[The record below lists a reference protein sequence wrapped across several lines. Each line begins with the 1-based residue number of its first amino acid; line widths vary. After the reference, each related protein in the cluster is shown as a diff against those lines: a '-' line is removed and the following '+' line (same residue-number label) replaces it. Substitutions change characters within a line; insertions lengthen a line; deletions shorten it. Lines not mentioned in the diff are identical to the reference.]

1 MHRDAQ
7 SLTYQV
13 SERINERTNL
23 QTHCSSPGCSNPNG
37 CQLPRSTLDAT
48 EITCGCPTRAADA
61 GDAVT
66 LHWFTG
72 WGEGVSAGMWL
83 PLTQTLRCHREGSI
97 GAGRRGMSGEK
108 RLCGQNPAAPSA
120 LQTGSATAPSTCPAP
135 APPRGSSQGRA
146 CAPRSSGTQVPGPAQ
161 SQRRASRQSVS
172 PDKRPA

>member
-37 CQLPRSTLDAT
+37 CQLSRSTLDAT

-120 LQTGSATAPSTCPAP
+120 LQTGSATAPTYLPCTSSTPRLLPGQGLRSPELGNTGSWACPEP
-135 APPRGSSQGRA
+135 
-146 CAPRSSGTQVPGPAQ
+146 
-161 SQRRASRQSVS
+161 ASRFQAE
-172 PDKRPA
+172 RLA